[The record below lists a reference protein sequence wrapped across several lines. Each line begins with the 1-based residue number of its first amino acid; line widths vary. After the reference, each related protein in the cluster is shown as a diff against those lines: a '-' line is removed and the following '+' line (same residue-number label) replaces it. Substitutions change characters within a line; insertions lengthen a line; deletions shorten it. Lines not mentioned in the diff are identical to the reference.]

1 MKPTNE
7 QTVQFELRVHYRQIE
22 RPDHRPAS
30 ETFAFDSFEKMIA
43 RYYKERRRR
52 ALADRATGGEYRMHL
67 THHGVSECRA
77 DTSCRERHS
86 DAINGTW
93 FSMDSSNGARK

>member
-52 ALADRATGGEYRMHL
+52 ALAARAPGGGKVATSSTG
-67 THHGVSECRA
+67 
-77 DTSCRERHS
+77 TSTATT
-86 DAINGTW
+86 DNKIIN
-93 FSMDSSNGARK
+93 SS